1 MERCRQNIRVSRGT
15 QTPKETNQTSLES
28 KKQIPPGQGSR
39 TGLGS
44 LGLRTLR
51 STKEESFSLA
61 ILRRCGGRERK
72 HCRSRQPRC
81 AKLRAK
87 AKMEKAVSR
96 KSRRIGGTFSKSSAG
111 AAASRGFVN
120 PQGALAARRFGD
132 WNQCARRLP
141 HYVEGPQRSGTAR
154 GALCDRAPRESRG

>member
-15 QTPKETNQTSLES
+15 QTPKEKNQTSLES
-28 KKQIPPGQGSR
+28 KKQISPGQGSR

-72 HCRSRQPRC
+72 HCRSRQPRG

-96 KSRRIGGTFSKSSAG
+96 KSRRIRGTFSESSAG

-120 PQGALAARRFGD
+120 PPGSPGCKAVWRLESMREAIAALRRGSATVRD
-132 WNQCARRLP
+132 C
-141 HYVEGPQRSGTAR
+141 SGS
-154 GALCDRAPRESRG
+154 LV